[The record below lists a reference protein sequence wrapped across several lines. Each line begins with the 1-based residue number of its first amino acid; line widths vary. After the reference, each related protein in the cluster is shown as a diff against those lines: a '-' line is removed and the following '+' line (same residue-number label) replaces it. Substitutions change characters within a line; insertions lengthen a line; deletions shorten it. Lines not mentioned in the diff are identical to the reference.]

1 MEYCLIL
8 KINSVYIKILINF
21 EDINEILLKKINF
34 SYNKIN
40 YFM

>member
-8 KINSVYIKILINF
+8 KINFVYIKILINF